1 MYNELDNNYDYIYD
15 VLSAGGTVWL
25 RINKNGKYTNKLVVE
40 WEITSSGLILYDV
53 EGIDYTF
60 PNGSHNLEEN
70 PTPV

>member
-25 RINKNGKYTNKLVVE
+25 RINKNGKYTNKLVVM
-40 WEITSSGLILYDV
+40 WEITSSGLILCDA

-60 PNGSHNLEEN
+60 PNGSHNLEEMEK
-70 PTPV
+70 